1 MLNILVSDIVQ
12 IFGFQYHLKK
22 NCGINQVIT
31 YFGYELDSTLMKC
44 TFRKEKKFKT
54 FNLHLNKT
62 SLTLKQVHL
71 LIYLLNFACNVVM
84 PGRAFLKKFID
95 LTIGIIKE
103 YYRIR
108 MTKQVEEDLAV
119 WYNFLTF
126 F

>member
-1 MLNILVSDIVQ
+1 MLS
-12 IFGFQYHLKK
+12 
-22 NCGINQVIT
+22 
-31 YFGYELDSTLMKC
+31 S
-44 TFRKEKKFKT
+44 
-54 FNLHLNKT
+54 
-62 SLTLKQVHL
+62 
-71 LIYLLNFACNVVM
+71 IYLMNFACNVVL

>member
-1 MLNILVSDIVQ
+1 M
-12 IFGFQYHLKK
+12 
-22 NCGINQVIT
+22 
-31 YFGYELDSTLMKC
+31 
-44 TFRKEKKFKT
+44 
-54 FNLHLNKT
+54 
-62 SLTLKQVHL
+62 
-71 LIYLLNFACNVVM
+71 NFACNVVM

>member
-1 MLNILVSDIVQ
+1 
-12 IFGFQYHLKK
+12 
-22 NCGINQVIT
+22 
-31 YFGYELDSTLMKC
+31 MKC
-44 TFRKEKKFKT
+44 TFPKEKKKFKT

-62 SLTLKQVHL
+62 SLTLKQVHS
-71 LIYLLNFACNVVM
+71 LIFLLNFACNVVM